1 MVQNISQHP
10 NPFTEI
16 TRREHAITQADIK
29 SHGWQPALAASQ
41 KRQDAIANVIVS
53 SVSGGIACQAGC
65 WYCCYF
71 KVDVHAEEVFRI
83 VDYVRAKFSPARV
96 AQIQEDV
103 ATNTKTLQALSTQ
116 GQLTANLKCAFL
128 DNGNCS
134 IYEVRPSRCKTFHAK
149 DVEGCKKS
157 YEDPNDLS
165 IPSSF
170 IPELLHAG
178 EAHLK
183 GFRQA
188 LTDADYDT
196 NAYELNAAMAMALAD
211 STPKRRFEKHK
222 KAFVGLV
229 NG

>member
-1 MVQNISQHP
+1 MSNSSVQ

-16 TRREHAITQADIK
+16 TRREHAITLADIK
-29 SHGWQPALAASQ
+29 SHGWKPALTASQ
-41 KRQDAIANVIVS
+41 QRQDAIANLIVS

-71 KVDVHAEEVFRI
+71 KVDVHAEEVFQI

-96 AQIQEDV
+96 ARLQQEL
-103 ATNTKTLQALSTQ
+103 AANTTTLQALSTH
-116 GQLTANLKCAFL
+116 GRLTANLKCAFL
-128 DNGNCS
+128 DNGQCS
-134 IYEVRPSRCKTFHAK
+134 IYEVRPARCKTFHAK

-170 IPELLHAG
+170 IPELSHAG

-188 LTDADYDT
+188 LADAGYDT
-196 NAYELNAAMAMALAD
+196 NAYELNAAMALALAD

-222 KAFVGLV
+222 KAFVGLTS
-229 NG
+229 NK

>member
-1 MVQNISQHP
+1 
-10 NPFTEI
+10 
-16 TRREHAITQADIK
+16 
-29 SHGWQPALAASQ
+29 
-41 KRQDAIANVIVS
+41 
-53 SVSGGIACQAGC
+53 
-65 WYCCYF
+65 
-71 KVDVHAEEVFRI
+71 
-83 VDYVRAKFSPARV
+83 
-96 AQIQEDV
+96 
-103 ATNTKTLQALSTQ
+103 
-116 GQLTANLKCAFL
+116 
-128 DNGNCS
+128 
-134 IYEVRPSRCKTFHAK
+134 VRPSRCKTFHAK

-188 LTDADYDT
+188 LADADYDT